1 MSTVVRVI
9 VRGEAVEFDEQ
20 ALPLSIG
27 PGPQAS
33 VPVPGGDLPAVAT
46 FVGHSGDRFYVQ
58 PAPGAR
64 GIEVNGEA
72 LAGSRWLAPGDAI
85 MVGDATL
92 TVTDVGA
99 TLEMSLEE
107 SEDVTAPPLLL
118 DEPVTSPDPIAAETV
133 SAVEFRREPA
143 PAAPS
148 ERRRRTGFN
157 VLVYGLLS
165 VLAVIAW
172 FIFTATPVRIEADPA
187 TADVELEGGLFR
199 WRLSDHYLLRP
210 GTYQVKARHPEYEA
224 LDQALE
230 VTSDGPDG
238 IRLELVRLPD
248 AVTVRVPGATEA
260 VVFVDGERVGE
271 APLENWPL
279 REGSYVLRVEAPR
292 YKVHEEALEIAGGG
306 GQRGLDVELAPDW
319 AVFSIS
325 TTPEGA
331 ELRVGDELA
340 GVTPLSLELLSGTRE
355 LVISKEGFKT
365 WSEQLD
371 VTAGEDQVLEDILL
385 EPADARLSVVS
396 RPSGASILLDGQYV
410 GRTPLELSLQGG
422 EAHTIQLSRAGS
434 RDARRTVT
442 LASGESKTLR
452 VDLAGRTGLVR
463 VDVSPPDAKI
473 FVDGRPAVPK
483 DGVLELTSV
492 AHRIEARAPGHA
504 SASVSVTP
512 RPGLEQRVSLR
523 LKTDAQV
530 KAESIKPVI
539 RTAQGVEMRLVQP
552 GRFSMGSSR
561 RDQGRR
567 SNESLRQVELTR
579 PFYIALTETTNGQ
592 FREFDSKHY
601 SGAVGGLGLDAAKQ
615 PVANVSWEQAAR
627 YCNWLSGRDGLP
639 AAYREEGGKMLP
651 VVPTPTGYRLP
662 TEAEW
667 IWVTRYAGRAGD
679 PPRYPWGPKM
689 PPTGEAGNF
698 ADESARPTAGRV
710 VAGYNDRFPVSAP
723 VGSFPPNGLGL
734 RDAGGNVAEW
744 TNDIYGV
751 YPGDGSKL
759 VVDPTGPQSG
769 EFRVIRGS
777 SWMHS
782 SITELRWTYRDYGD
796 KPRADVG
803 FRIVRNLE

>member
-1 MSTVVRVI
+1 VT
-9 VRGEAVEFDEQ
+9 VRGDTLDFDEQ
-20 ALPLSIG
+20 ALPLSVG
-27 PGPQAS
+27 PGSQAA
-33 VPVPGGDLPAVAT
+33 VPVPGGDLPAVAA

-72 LAGSRWLAPGDAI
+72 LAGSRWLAAGDAI
-85 MVGDATL
+85 LIGDATL
-92 TVTDVGA
+92 TVSSVSDS
-99 TLEMSLEE
+99 LEMHLEE
-107 SEDVTAPPLLL
+107 SEDVTAPPLLV
-118 DEPVTSPDPIAAETV
+118 DEPAAGAEPVTAETV
-133 SAVEFRREPA
+133 SAVEFRRETAPA
-143 PAAPS
+143 PPS

-157 VLVYGLLS
+157 VLVYGLLT
-165 VLAVIAW
+165 VLALLAW

-187 TADVELEGGLFR
+187 TAEVELDGGLFR

-210 GTYQVKARHPEYEA
+210 GTYQVTARHPEYED
-224 LDQALE
+224 LEQTLE
-230 VTSDGPDG
+230 VTGDGPDG
-238 IRLELVRLPD
+238 IRLALVRLPD
-248 AVTVRVPGATEA
+248 AVTVQVQDVADA
-260 VVFVDGERVGE
+260 VVLVDGERVGE
-271 APLENWPL
+271 APLEDWPL

-292 YKVHEEALEIAGGG
+292 YQAHEETLDIAGGG
-306 GQRGLDVELAPDW
+306 ARRSVDVELAPDW
-319 AVFSIS
+319 AVYSIS
-325 TTPEGA
+325 TRPEGA

-340 GVTPLSLELLSGTRE
+340 GTTPLSLELLSGTRE
-355 LVISKEGFKT
+355 VLISKEGFKT
-365 WSEQLD
+365 WSERLE
-371 VTAGEDQVLEDILL
+371 VTAGDDRVLDDIVL
-385 EPADARLSVVS
+385 EPADARLSVVT
-396 RPSGASILLDGQYV
+396 RPSGASVLLDGQYV
-410 GRTPLELSLQGG
+410 GRTPLELSLEGG
-422 EAHTIQLSRAGS
+422 EAHRIQLSRAGS
-434 RDARRTVT
+434 QDARRTVT

-473 FVDGRPAVPK
+473 YVDGRPAAPK

-492 AHRIEARAPGHA
+492 PHSIEARAPGHA

-512 RPGLEQRVSLR
+512 RPGFEQRVSLR

-539 RTAQGVEMRLVQP
+539 ATAQGLEMRLVQP
-552 GRFSMGSSR
+552 GRFLMGSSR

-579 PFYIALTETTNGQ
+579 PFYIAVTETTNGQ

-615 PVANVSWEQAAR
+615 PVANVSWDQAAR
-627 YCNWLSGRDGLP
+627 YCNWLSARDKLP
-639 AAYREEGGKMLP
+639 PAYREEDGKMLP
-651 VVPTPTGYRLP
+651 VAPVPIGYRLP

-667 IWVTRYAGRAGD
+667 VWVTRYAGRAGD
-679 PPRYPWGPKM
+679 APRYPWGPKM

-698 ADESARPTAGRV
+698 ADESARATAGRV
-710 VAGYNDRFPVSAP
+710 IAGYNDKFPVSAP

-734 RDAGGNVAEW
+734 NDAGGNVAEW

-751 YPGDGSKL
+751 YPGDRSKL
-759 VVDPTGPQSG
+759 VVDPTGAQSG

-803 FRIVRNLE
+803 FRIVRYLE